1 MLEQKVISVNLKGK
15 TGKKMKIGFDNE
27 EEIKQVIKFYFTEN
41 PQYERIS
48 YGNDF
53 VDLKENIVVINDNIF
68 ESADSIAERA
78 MREFINNKKIF
89 SDIFFIVDENILLS
103 GVFIKDGSITNNFY
117 FFNVN
122 GKSILIPP
130 VCLNFVPSGVINKN
144 VIIEFSKD
152 FQVEISTK
160 FNDEGRLRKFFLKS
174 A

>member
-1 MLEQKVISVNLKGK
+1 MLKQKVINVNLKGK
-15 TGKKMKIGFDNE
+15 TGRKMKIGFDNE

-41 PQYERIS
+41 PRYERIS

-68 ESADSIAERA
+68 ESANSIAA
-78 MREFINNKKIF
+78 VALREFINNKKIF
-89 SDIFFIVDENILLS
+89 SDIFFIVTDNMLLS
-103 GVFIKDGSITNNFY
+103 GVFIKDKSITNNFY
-117 FFNVN
+117 FFNEN
-122 GKSILIPP
+122 GKSILVPP
-130 VCLNFVPSGVINKN
+130 MNLNFIPSGKFNKN

-160 FNDEGRLRKFFLKS
+160 FNDESRLKIFFLKS

>member
-1 MLEQKVISVNLKGK
+1 MLEQKSINVNLKGK
-15 TGKKMKIGFDNE
+15 TGRKMKIGFDNE

-41 PQYERIS
+41 PRYERIS

-68 ESADSIAERA
+68 EFADSIAERA
-78 MREFINNKKIF
+78 MREFINNKKLF
-89 SDIFFIVDENILLS
+89 SDIFFIVNDNMLLS
-103 GVFIKDGSITNNFY
+103 GVFIKDGSITNSFH

-122 GKSILIPP
+122 GKSILTMPMS
-130 VCLNFVPSGVINKN
+130 LNFIPSGIVNRNI
-144 VIIEFSKD
+144 IIEFSKD

-160 FNDEGRLRKFFLKS
+160 FNDESKLKGFFLKS